1 MMLVGR
7 SGELTLKGLENAVL
21 AKFKSLNHVP
31 IWKQERPTRIRG
43 DDELKVYR
51 VYPIGITQ
59 REALYTFRFNGDD
72 DFSRYV
78 ENNPCAGF
86 EVIFV

>member
-1 MMLVGR
+1 MLVGR
-7 SGELTLKGLENAVL
+7 SGELTLKGLENAAL
-21 AKFKSLNHVP
+21 AKFKSLNHAP
-31 IWKQERPTRIRG
+31 IWKQERPASIRG

-59 REALYTFRFNGDD
+59 REALYSFRFNGDD

-78 ENNPCAGF
+78 ENNPCARF

>member
-1 MMLVGR
+1 MLVGR

-31 IWKQERPTRIRG
+31 IWKQERPTSIRG

-72 DFSRYV
+72 GFSRYV
-78 ENNPCAGF
+78 ENNPCARF